1 MNLMKLHQKYI
12 LNKVNKIILI
22 IIVSTFVLL
31 EFFLLKPLSRN
42 DNWMQ
47 KSELLENYEN
57 YSITFIKSV
66 TIIFVTYLY
75 GIYFNKNTDN
85 YRLIISQKVRI
96 EKFYFTKILVAM
108 FLIAIYMALI
118 LLIHITMGYYLVN
131 WYHLNN
137 YILKYFL
144 EIYLIA
150 NVYGFISLITM
161 RIFKTLYAILIPIVL
176 YFASEIITDINLGNA
191 LNSFFELILP
201 TSFNDVNSSLFYHIM
216 ALILIGCTYLEF
228 GYLVYIHKE

>member
-1 MNLMKLHQKYI
+1 
-12 LNKVNKIILI
+12 
-22 IIVSTFVLL
+22 
-31 EFFLLKPLSRN
+31 
-42 DNWMQ
+42 
-47 KSELLENYEN
+47 
-57 YSITFIKSV
+57 
-66 TIIFVTYLY
+66 
-75 GIYFNKNTDN
+75 
-85 YRLIISQKVRI
+85 
-96 EKFYFTKILVAM
+96 
-108 FLIAIYMALI
+108 MALI
-118 LLIHITMGYYLVN
+118 LVIHIMMGYYLVN

-150 NVYGFISLITM
+150 NIYGFISLITM

-176 YFASEIITDINLGNA
+176 YFASEIITDINLGNM

-201 TSFNDVNSSLFYHIM
+201 TSFSDINNNLFYHVA

>member
-1 MNLMKLHQKYI
+1 
-12 LNKVNKIILI
+12 
-22 IIVSTFVLL
+22 
-31 EFFLLKPLSRN
+31 
-42 DNWMQ
+42 MQ

-57 YSITFIKSV
+57 YSITFIKSI

-176 YFASEIITDINLGNA
+176 YFASEIITDINFAN
-191 LNSFFELILP
+191 
-201 TSFNDVNSSLFYHIM
+201 
-216 ALILIGCTYLEF
+216 
-228 GYLVYIHKE
+228 